1 MSLYRLLRREF
12 RHSRWPS
19 VLVASIVLVVSA
31 LLCAWPRAVDSMYT
45 ADLQESVSEL
55 AGSQQAV
62 RAFSTSFPPLEDFDR
77 AFDETDIDGATEDA
91 LATIREDLAE
101 PLGSVLG
108 NGRWLATGV
117 NSSIGPLPDGIR
129 ELVLNYAVDVQALEH
144 IELVEGALPGPPPDQ
159 YGEDPVEIILSRDSA
174 ASAKWPVGGERNV
187 AVFLPGQSGDEGNEV
202 RSQPIVLS
210 GIYAPKDPDSPYWS
224 LNNTLL
230 SAAEDFNPDTG
241 TAVNATAFVSP
252 RAFPFLSRA
261 ADHVQTSY
269 WYPVSTDSLTASTAP
284 QTAAQLSEFLGTPHT
299 VPSTSPLPT
308 TVVFGSETPDA
319 IADATQRAASTNQIL
334 ALLASGPLGVC
345 LATAALAVRLLLE
358 RRRGALALASAR
370 GASYWQ
376 LRGAL
381 ALDGLLLGIPAAVL
395 GALAAF
401 LLVPVPFSPAHL
413 LWPVLAA
420 FVPAVLMAVQHRP
433 EASLRQ
439 DLGASARNRWR
450 VSAEAA
456 VVVLAGM
463 ATVLLTQRGL
473 AQGALEYG
481 EVDPLLSATPLLI
494 ALAVCVLVLRL
505 YPVPLEWFAR
515 VRRRGPGLV
524 GFLGASR
531 AVRSPGAG
539 LVPVLALIVGLAVV
553 LFSGVLLSTFS
564 EGVTDAAQADVG
576 ADLRVQGPPFSVEQ
590 VEGIRSVEGV
600 ASVAAVTDLGTLRAE
615 TGGRQ
620 TKDVNLLAADPGAV
634 LSVQEDLAGAFP
646 PALLNALEGDASD
659 GALPVIASP
668 ALELAEGTAIEL
680 RYRGTSVD
688 AEVVGI
694 GPEDV
699 VFSAS
704 SVWMLVGEQAIG
716 SVQERTFEPS
726 VLLADLHDGAASE
739 AVMDAVADIAGVPVL
754 QQTPD
759 QQVEQTLESASG
771 RGLQLGLWAVIGAM
785 AALCS
790 LTIVMTSVVNA
801 PARNRLIA
809 LLRTL
814 GFPPRR
820 DGALMLWELG
830 PITGAAVLAGTAL
843 GLVLPLVILGA
854 IDLSAFTGGAAEPA
868 LALNPLLLLGL
879 LVGFVVVVLL
889 SVAGAVAAGRRQRL
903 AAVLRMT
910 DT

>member
-12 RHSRWPS
+12 RHSRSPS

-62 RAFSTSFPPLEDFDR
+62 RAFSTSFPPLEDFNR
-77 AFDETDIDGATEDA
+77 TFDEPDDGGSTGNA
-91 LATIREDLAE
+91 LAGIREDLAQ
-101 PLGSVLG
+101 PLASILG
-108 NGRWLATGV
+108 EGRWLATGV
-117 NSSIGPLPDGIR
+117 DSSIGPLPEGIR
-129 ELVLNYAVDVQALEH
+129 ELVLNYAVDVQALDH
-144 IELVEGALPGPPPDQ
+144 IDLVEGELPGPPPDE
-159 YGEDPVEIILSRDSA
+159 YGEEPVEILLSQDSA
-174 ASAKWPVGGERNV
+174 ASAKWEVGEERNV
-187 AVFLPGQSGDEGNEV
+187 AVLLRASDDEGLDARE
-202 RSQPIVLS
+202 QPVVLS
-210 GIYAPKDPDSPYWS
+210 GIYVPKDADSPYWS

-252 RAFPFLSRA
+252 AAFPFLSRA
-261 ADHVQTSY
+261 FDHAQTSY
-269 WYPVSTDSLTASTAP
+269 WYPVATDSLTAGTAP
-284 QTAAQLSEFLGTPHT
+284 QTAAQLREFLGTPQT
-299 VPSTSPLPT
+299 VPAAFPT
-308 TVVFGSETPDA
+308 APTVVFGSETPDVMA
-319 IADATQRAASTNQIL
+319 EATQRAASTNQIL

-370 GASYWQ
+370 GASEWQ
-376 LRGAL
+376 LRRSL
-381 ALDGLLLGIPAAVL
+381 ALDGLLLGIPAAAL

-401 LLVPVPFSPAHL
+401 ILVPVPFSPGHVTWA
-413 LWPVLAA
+413 VLAA
-420 FVPAVLMAVQHRP
+420 FVPAALMALQHRDG
-433 EASLRQ
+433 ASTRQ
-439 DLGASARNRWR
+439 DLVTSSRNRWR
-450 VSAEAA
+450 AGAEAA
-456 VVVLAGM
+456 VVVLAAM

-473 AQGALEYG
+473 VQGELEYG

-515 VRRRGPGLV
+515 ARRRGPGLV

-553 LFSGVLLSTFS
+553 LFSGVLLSTFR

-576 ADLRVQGPPFSVEQ
+576 ADLRIQGPPFSTEQ
-590 VEGIRSVEGV
+590 VEQIRSVDGV
-600 ASVAAVTDLGTLRAE
+600 ASVAPVTDLGTLRAE
-615 TGGRQ
+615 IGGRQ
-620 TKDVNLLAADPGAV
+620 TKDVNLLATDPDAMLG
-634 LSVQEDLAGAFP
+634 VQENLAGAFP
-646 PALLNALEGDASD
+646 PALLNALDGATS
-659 GALPVIASP
+659 GALPVVASP
-668 ALELAEGTAIEL
+668 ALELEEGTALEL
-680 RYRGTSVD
+680 RYRGITVD
-688 AEVVGI
+688 VEVVGV

-704 SVWMLVGEQAIG
+704 STWMLIGEEAIG
-716 SVQERTFEPS
+716 SVEERTFEPY
-726 VLLADLHDGAASE
+726 VLLANLHDDAGSPTVQE
-739 AVMDAVADIAGVPVL
+739 AVADIAGQPIL
-754 QQTPD
+754 QQTPE
-759 QQVEQTLESASG
+759 QQVQQTLESASG
-771 RGLQLGLWAVIGAM
+771 RGLQVGLWAVIGAM
-785 AALCS
+785 AVLCS

-854 IDLSAFTGGAAEPA
+854 IDLSAFTGGAMEPA

-879 LVGFVVVVLL
+879 LVGFVVVVLV

>member
-1 MSLYRLLRREF
+1 
-12 RHSRWPS
+12 
-19 VLVASIVLVVSA
+19 
-31 LLCAWPRAVDSMYT
+31 
-45 ADLQESVSEL
+45 
-55 AGSQQAV
+55 
-62 RAFSTSFPPLEDFDR
+62 
-77 AFDETDIDGATEDA
+77 
-91 LATIREDLAE
+91 
-101 PLGSVLG
+101 
-108 NGRWLATGV
+108 
-117 NSSIGPLPDGIR
+117 
-129 ELVLNYAVDVQALEH
+129 
-144 IELVEGALPGPPPDQ
+144 
-159 YGEDPVEIILSRDSA
+159 
-174 ASAKWPVGGERNV
+174 
-187 AVFLPGQSGDEGNEV
+187 
-202 RSQPIVLS
+202 
-210 GIYAPKDPDSPYWS
+210 
-224 LNNTLL
+224 
-230 SAAEDFNPDTG
+230 
-241 TAVNATAFVSP
+241 
-252 RAFPFLSRA
+252 
-261 ADHVQTSY
+261 
-269 WYPVSTDSLTASTAP
+269 
-284 QTAAQLSEFLGTPHT
+284 
-299 VPSTSPLPT
+299 
-308 TVVFGSETPDA
+308 
-319 IADATQRAASTNQIL
+319 
-334 ALLASGPLGVC
+334 
-345 LATAALAVRLLLE
+345 
-358 RRRGALALASAR
+358 
-370 GASYWQ
+370 
-376 LRGAL
+376 
-381 ALDGLLLGIPAAVL
+381 
-395 GALAAF
+395 
-401 LLVPVPFSPAHL
+401 LVPVA
-413 LWPVLAA
+413 
-420 FVPAVLMAVQHRP
+420 
-433 EASLRQ
+433 
-439 DLGASARNRWR
+439 
-450 VSAEAA
+450 
-456 VVVLAGM
+456 
-463 ATVLLTQRGL
+463 
-473 AQGALEYG
+473 
-481 EVDPLLSATPLLI
+481 
-494 ALAVCVLVLRL
+494 
-505 YPVPLEWFAR
+505 
-515 VRRRGPGLV
+515 
-524 GFLGASR
+524 
-531 AVRSPGAG
+531 
-539 LVPVLALIVGLAVV
+539 ALIVGLAVV
-553 LFSGVLLSTFS
+553 LFSGVLLSTFG

-590 VEGIRSVEGV
+590 VEEIRSVEGV

-739 AVMDAVADIAGVPVL
+739 AVMDAVADIAGVPVS
-754 QQTPD
+754 QQTPE
-759 QQVEQTLESASG
+759 QQVERTLESASG

-854 IDLSAFTGGAAEPA
+854 IDLSAFTGGAVEPA

-879 LVGFVVVVLL
+879 LTAFLVVVLV